1 MDPSRIPRVSF
12 RTNYSHFS
20 PKFTCLTLCA
30 LSHPAAGVEWKFQA
44 EYLTQTPQKQL
55 AGKNPPQQ
63 PQEVDRMP
71 QSPRPRRVKPFAAR
85 PTPLPPSPQKTGLAA
100 QLMLWSQGMLP
111 ARSQPLHPASP
122 LLNRVERPSSS
133 LSETASVS
141 GSVGTVTS
149 NYTQMSSVTHA
160 SNVTRTM
167 LSSSST
173 FSDEE
178 ISFLVEQLE
187 DDDDDQKAAQQGQ
200 GAAEEAATAMYV
212 NGDPSDV

>member
-1 MDPSRIPRVSF
+1 M
-12 RTNYSHFS
+12 
-20 PKFTCLTLCA
+20 
-30 LSHPAAGVEWKFQA
+30 
-44 EYLTQTPQKQL
+44 
-55 AGKNPPQQ
+55 
-63 PQEVDRMP
+63 
-71 QSPRPRRVKPFAAR
+71 
-85 PTPLPPSPQKTGLAA
+85 
-100 QLMLWSQGMLP
+100 
-111 ARSQPLHPASP
+111 
-122 LLNRVERPSSS
+122 
-133 LSETASVS
+133 SETASVS